1 MPLRPE
7 LSEDGDPAQRHGQS
21 PSWKSRPGAQNNGR
35 PQGAREGRVT
45 DVHPTFLGEK
55 FWAVSFFLFFQFR
68 ARGWEQSSSEEQ
80 ERALEAG
87 PAWQTGTPCEASALG
102 PLSQACPWLCP
113 RELAEAPDACAAEGA
128 CRGPALFSLL
138 RAPRWGVCQAWPRT
152 GTGTCHFVKI
162 RTMGVGRESV
172 HSCETKVC
180 NRAGR
185 FQATKSPCVKR
196 SRPKSGRKFN
206 SACSQRNESH
216 VSRFQKQ
223 FRGSERG
230 LV

>member
-1 MPLRPE
+1 M
-7 LSEDGDPAQRHGQS
+7 
-21 PSWKSRPGAQNNGR
+21 GR
-35 PQGAREGRVT
+35 
-45 DVHPTFLGEK
+45 FL
-55 FWAVSFFLFFQFR
+55 FSFFSVQGPWVGTEQLRGTGAGLGGGPGLADRDAMRGLSSRAFVPGLPLALPPR
-68 ARGWEQSSSEEQ
+68 ARRS
-80 ERALEAG
+80 AG
-87 PAWQTGTPCEASALG
+87 
-102 PLSQACPWLCP
+102 
-113 RELAEAPDACAAEGA
+113 ACAAEGA

-180 NRAGR
+180 NCAGR

-216 VSRFQKQ
+216 ISRFQKQ